1 MLPDYVPSLWASRD
15 APDDERMA
23 ALAEQAMLPS
33 DLVNPADAMGD
44 EEWETAVNDDFA
56 GGGANALA
64 EFQTAWDWDMT
75 PAQRA
80 SALADV
86 AFRRE
91 SAAFVDGAS
100 DLMAKPPVDPE
111 AFAADVRARRAER
124 ARGF

>member
-1 MLPDYVPSLWASRD
+1 MDGYVPSLWAAKD

-23 ALAEQAMLPS
+23 ALAEQAALPS

-44 EEWETAVNDDFA
+44 AEWEQAVNGDFA
-56 GGGANALA
+56 GGGLNALA
-64 EFQTAWDWDMT
+64 EFQARWDWDMT

-91 SAAFVDGAS
+91 SAAFVDDAS
-100 DLMAKPPVDPE
+100 SLMARPPVDPE
-111 AFAADVRARRAER
+111 EYAAEVHARRAER
-124 ARGF
+124 ARRG